1 MDAFASL
8 KLINWLFSITECR
21 QALRIS
27 GFGPERIYLF
37 LSVLV
42 KHLRIAVWLTS
53 RSNAIIIALF
63 SEEYICRM
71 QFVDNLYRTLPSDFV
86 LLLYTLAAMKEN

>member
-1 MDAFASL
+1 
-8 KLINWLFSITECR
+8 
-21 QALRIS
+21 
-27 GFGPERIYLF
+27 
-37 LSVLV
+37 
-42 KHLRIAVWLTS
+42 LTS

-71 QFVDNLYRTLPSDFV
+71 QFVDNLYNTLPSDFV